1 MRLHTLLKVP
11 DEPVTEST
19 NTKDMQEHMDKEP
32 ARTRT

>member
-1 MRLHTLLKVP
+1 MQLRTLLKVP

-19 NTKDMQEHMDKEP
+19 NTQDMQEHTDKEP